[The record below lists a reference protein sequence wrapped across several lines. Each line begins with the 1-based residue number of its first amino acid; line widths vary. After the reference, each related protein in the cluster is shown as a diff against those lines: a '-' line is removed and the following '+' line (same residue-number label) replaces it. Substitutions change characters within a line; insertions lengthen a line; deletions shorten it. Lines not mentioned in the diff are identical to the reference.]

1 MKKIEVLAWGVQHIA
16 SNHRNVV
23 CNTDYEECQSMSI
36 IDTEVPTVQDARLM
50 CEDMGMER
58 ERCYVDHSW
67 GVIVID
73 VEGWADTIGQEEYTP
88 TGHEFWKKS
97 DVNIGE

>member
-1 MKKIEVLAWGVQHIA
+1 
-16 SNHRNVV
+16 
-23 CNTDYEECQSMSI
+23 MSI
-36 IDTEVPTVQDARLM
+36 HDDAVPTLSDAQML
-50 CEDMGMER
+50 CEDVGLGR
-58 ERCYVDHSW
+58 ENCWPDRSW

-73 VEGWADTIGQEEYTP
+73 VEGWAATIGQQEYTP